1 MVVLEVRG
9 LEVTFPTP
17 AGPARAVGGIDFD
30 LYAGEVLGLVG
41 ESGSGKSVTALA
53 LMGLLP
59 PGAQV
64 RGEVLFNGQ
73 NLLAQPEA
81 QWRRVRGQEMAM
93 IFQEPMTSLN
103 PVMTVGAQIAE
114 SLVLHGTPAGTARR
128 RAVELL
134 ERVGIPEPE
143 RRARQY
149 PHQLSGGMRQRVM
162 IAMAMAC
169 RPRVLIADEPTTAL
183 DVTVQAQILDLMKT
197 LQEETGTAILLITH
211 DLGVVAEMCHR
222 VAVMYAGRIVE
233 KATVADLFDRPGHPY
248 TEGLLQS
255 LPLTAAP
262 KTPLRAMAGAVPHPA
277 HLPPG
282 CAFAPRCPYAV
293 DRCHREVPV
302 LAGGVACH
310 RATELELQGVV
321 QGVVAGESGLGTPDG
336 ALSDGPLPEGALPGG
351 APPDGGAPDDG
362 AASDGMEAEAAGNGS
377 GPAGRW
383 PAGAPAMLEAVE
395 APVTPARDGGGN
407 G

>member
-64 RGEVLFNGQ
+64 RGEVLLNGK
-73 NLLAQPEA
+73 NLLAQPESH
-81 QWRRVRGQEMAM
+81 WRRVRGQEMAM

-114 SLVLHGTPAGTARR
+114 ALILHGTPAGAARR

-134 ERVGIPEPE
+134 ERAGIPEPE
-143 RRARQY
+143 RRALQY

-183 DVTVQAQILDLMKT
+183 DVTVQAQILDLMKA

-255 LPLTAAP
+255 LPLAAAP

-277 HLPPG
+277 QLPPG

-293 DRCHREVPV
+293 ERCHREVPV

-310 RATELELQGVV
+310 RAGELRLEGVV
-321 QGVVAGESGLGTPDG
+321 PEGAAAGTGGDCLWDGLAAGEGADGGFSASAPRGPAATPDG
-336 ALSDGPLPEGALPGG
+336 GG
-351 APPDGGAPDDG
+351 H
-362 AASDGMEAEAAGNGS
+362 
-377 GPAGRW
+377 R
-383 PAGAPAMLEAVE
+383 
-395 APVTPARDGGGN
+395 
-407 G
+407 